1 MLRGSASV
9 VAATGVI
16 AAVTAAS
23 RTGVFSVRTLAASP
37 ATFADGRVWL
47 LGTSALLADRPAAA
61 SLFGFLL
68 VGLVAVH
75 VCGPRVAWAAAAV
88 GHVLSALAV
97 YLSLGVARV
106 ADPGAAGGVLRL
118 PDYGTS
124 AVIAAWIGAVAY
136 WLWSRGGRAGA
147 LALVVVASLAGWY
160 FKGSLTVIDTEH
172 AVALAVGAA
181 AMRFLPGA
189 RLLRRRPGIPH
200 LRLRRGCTI

>member
-1 MLRGSASV
+1 MLRRSASV
-9 VAATGVI
+9 VAAAGVI
-16 AAVTAAS
+16 SGATAAS
-23 RTGVFSVRTLAASP
+23 RTGLIAVRTLAASP
-37 ATFADGRVWL
+37 ASFADGRVWL

-68 VGLVAVH
+68 VGLAAVH
-75 VCGPRVAWAAAAV
+75 LCGPRIAWTAAAG

-97 YLSLGVARV
+97 YLAVGLARM
-106 ADPGAAGGVLRL
+106 ADPGAAERVLRL

-124 AVIAAWIGAVAY
+124 AVIAAWIGAIAY
-136 WLWSRGGRAGA
+136 VLWSRGRPAGA
-147 LALVVVASLAGWY
+147 VSLVVVAALAGWY

-181 AMRFLPGA
+181 AMRFLPTA
-189 RLLRRRPGIPH
+189 RLLRLGIPH